1 MSVLLLVFSV
11 DHPVLHQPRAQ
22 GDVPMCRRTSGLRLA
37 LAMMF
42 GVILAA
48 CAGEQAALRQSVMQ
62 PPSVV
67 EQTAPAEAP
76 QEVWEL
82 GFADP
87 LLVPKG
93 MAVDAPTDPK
103 ALVMFAL
110 TLVEKQEFQQA
121 ASFFLEAADLPST
134 TSLRNEF
141 RLTALA
147 AAASCYLQAGD
158 LDAFRRVVQ
167 RLRDGMDRFQ
177 AATLQPELA
186 VLLAIAAQGDD
197 SHVPAT
203 VPLAIKHL
211 FHD

>member
-1 MSVLLLVFSV
+1 
-11 DHPVLHQPRAQ
+11 
-22 GDVPMCRRTSGLRLA
+22 MCHRTSGLRLA

-62 PPSVV
+62 PPVA
-67 EQTAPAEAP
+67 EQVAPAEAP

-82 GFADP
+82 RFADP

-110 TLVEKQEFQQA
+110 TLVEKQKFQQA
-121 ASFFLEAADLPST
+121 ASFFLEVADLPST
-134 TSLRNEF
+134 TSLRNAF

-158 LDAFRRVVQ
+158 MDAFRRVVQ

-203 VPLAIKHL
+203 VPLAIKQL